1 MLSETQKVNNIR
13 RNINRIRKSF
23 KSGATQLSSQIR
35 DEAIQSLQTVSKVPK
50 WVRVLSKI
58 YHDYGLKHICLILIL
73 VAYQFLGAGIFYF
86 CEVSY
91 DENKENTWIEE
102 IKINR
107 TKLINDIIPS
117 LFNNSEYLFFLTENQ
132 TKKVFWQL
140 NDKLID
146 YEKQLGIKY
155 TDQKIKW
162 DFWNAM
168 LYAQTICTTI
178 GYGFTYTNTRLG
190 KIATILYA
198 ILGIPLVLSVLDDF
212 GKLLTKF
219 LKYPWLLFKCGCRRA
234 FRYFTKQTME
244 EIKKLDEEDK
254 LYLEVF
260 DMPIIVAIG
269 IVVAWIFI
277 CSATFCIW
285 ERDWDYFVAFYFFF
299 ISLSTIGLGDIRPTQ
314 PKYLSI
320 LFIYIIIGL
329 SLVSMCINL
338 IQSKIEKTYEGGSR
352 IYGGEYS
359 LHGNQNLDSNNNNQ
373 LRIKTTSRRG
383 SSLGIFK
390 SSEGS
395 SLSICR
401 EQIQLFLNN
410 KQKSNKGC
418 QTMLSFPNYNYNTNI
433 IKSVSQEHIKY
444 IPKSLSIEDVM
455 KLVDN
460 EEGNIYLL
468 SDGEQEENQ
477 FSDECDNNKTDSE
490 THIVISKSFD
500 VNFAP
505 ILSLD
510 KYSIPSL
517 SKVGN
522 RMPTLYELEAI
533 EEMEDKIILQNL
545 LPKNDELTPDSQNL
559 VHFRSRL
566 SLIPEQKSI
575 VSDESSFTLNNDKT
589 EDDTSDKEIES
600 IKESMIKNSNTPP
613 VSPKKNKLT
622 HISNSRSFSKFFKSI
637 FHSNYSLNNAT
648 SEVNDKYEHEGS
660 NSEFGNTITSLKID
674 KK

>member
-1 MLSETQKVNNIR
+1 MLSETEKVSKIR

-23 KSGATQLSSQIR
+23 KSGASQLSTQIR
-35 DEAIQSLQTVSKVPK
+35 DEAIQSLQNVRKVPK
-50 WVRVLSKI
+50 WVQLLNKV
-58 YHDYGLKHICLILIL
+58 YHNYGLKHLCLILIL
-73 VAYQFLGAGIFYF
+73 VAYQFLGAAIFYF

-91 DENKENTWIEE
+91 DENKENTWIED

-107 TKLINDIIPS
+107 TKLINNIIPS

-132 TKKVFWQL
+132 TKAVFLQL
-140 NDKLID
+140 NNKLID

-234 FRYFTKQTME
+234 FRYFTKQTMD
-244 EIKKLDEEDK
+244 EIKKLDAEDK

-299 ISLSTIGLGDIRPTQ
+299 ISLSTIGLGDIKPTQ

-338 IQSKIEKTYEGGSR
+338 IQSKIEKTYKGGSF
-352 IYGGEYS
+352 IINEYP
-359 LHGNQNLDSNNNNQ
+359 LQDNQNLDPNNNNH
-373 LRIKTTSRRG
+373 LRITTLRRG
-383 SSLGIFK
+383 SSLGVFK
-390 SSEGS
+390 SNEGS
-395 SLSICR
+395 SYSLSR
-401 EQIQLFLNN
+401 EQIQFLLSN
-410 KQKSNKGC
+410 KLKSNKGC
-418 QTMLSFPNYNYNTNI
+418 QTMLSFSNNYCKTNI

-460 EEGNIYLL
+460 EEGNIFLL
-468 SDGEQEENQ
+468 SDNENEENQ
-477 FSDECDNNKTDSE
+477 FSDDCENNKSNSE

-500 VNFAP
+500 VNFTP
-505 ILSLD
+505 IFNLD
-510 KYSIPSL
+510 KFSIPL
-517 SKVGN
+517 SSKIGN
-522 RMPTLYELEAI
+522 RMPTLHELEAI
-533 EEMEDKIILQNL
+533 EEMEDKILLQNL
-545 LPKNDELTPDSQNL
+545 LPNNGDSNLSPQNL

-566 SLIPEQKSI
+566 SLIPEQKSNI
-575 VSDESSFTLNNDKT
+575 SDESSFISNNEKT
-589 EDDTSDKEIES
+589 DDDTSDKEIDYMNES
-600 IKESMIKNSNTPP
+600 VLKYSNSSSDSSNGNNL
-613 VSPKKNKLT
+613 S

-637 FHSNYSLNNAT
+637 VNSNYSLKTNISDANSKYDDEGND
-648 SEVNDKYEHEGS
+648 SEIG
-660 NSEFGNTITSLKID
+660 NSIKNLKID
-674 KK
+674 RK